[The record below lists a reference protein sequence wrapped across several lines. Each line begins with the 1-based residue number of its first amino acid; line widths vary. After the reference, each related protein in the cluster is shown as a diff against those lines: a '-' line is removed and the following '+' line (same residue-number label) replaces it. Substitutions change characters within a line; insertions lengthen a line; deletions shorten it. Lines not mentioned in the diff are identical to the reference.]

1 METGRNSSGKQG
13 ATTYTLSPEEQK
25 VLEVLK
31 NSKKPLFLRQITQL
45 VNIDEFRVFEILIAL
60 GKRRLVSVDL
70 KAIVYP
76 QPISTALW
84 LYGPSAEPIE
94 KLEEINKSAHEGR
107 GFLEEK
113 EGEQ

>member
-1 METGRNSSGKQG
+1 METDRNSSGKQG

-45 VNIDEFRVFEILIAL
+45 VNIDEFRVFEILVRL

-70 KAIVYP
+70 SAIIYP

-84 LYGPSAEPIE
+84 VYGTKCRPIE
-94 KLEEINKSAHEGR
+94 KLNEINKSAHEGR
-107 GFLEEK
+107 GFLEE
-113 EGEQ
+113 GDSA